1 MRFRVRVS
9 CYRDMK
15 AGLVGQ
21 AGMVQALDM
30 DRVSSRQFANPG
42 LLGKMVGVRRCKA
55 DLMQLTVFVSPS
67 LNTQISKLGVPFLS
81 LLASQVFC

>member
-1 MRFRVRVS
+1 VMVTMRINHLQVQ
-9 CYRDMK
+9 
-15 AGLVGQ
+15 L

-42 LLGKMVGVRRCKA
+42 LLGKMVGVRQCKA

-67 LNTQISKLGVPFLS
+67 LNTQRSKLGVPFLS
-81 LLASQVFC
+81 LLASQVFS

>member
-1 MRFRVRVS
+1 MS

-42 LLGKMVGVRRCKA
+42 VLGKMVGVCRCNA

-67 LNTQISKLGVPFLS
+67 LNTQRSKLGVPFLS